1 MKLKTKDIVLTTLQ
15 RENREVSRDELFK
28 LSKISDKASYN
39 LAVSELQED
48 GDIIL
53 IKNKGIVLSE
63 AMGYVKATILRS
75 SRYFSFARPEDGSS
89 DIFIP
94 CEKMKDAIPGD
105 VVLLQDICQEE
116 KGPSAGVF
124 RIVKKGDRLI
134 TGMVERYKNKL
145 SVIADGGFGYSIPI
159 IRGGELRSRDG
170 DKVRAALMYDQHE
183 RKLYCRVL
191 SIYGK
196 ANSAKIC
203 ADAIIDR
210 YGIPSEFSKGLRA
223 EAKRVSEEPITAEEI
238 AKRRDLRDEAILTID
253 SADAKDLDDAI
264 SIKKTEKG
272 WTLGV
277 HIADVSHYIREG
289 SELDKEAFERGTSVY
304 FADRVIPMLPE
315 ELSNGCCSL
324 NSGTDKLTFSAIMN
338 IDQKGNLCDFEFCKS
353 IINSKVRGVYSE
365 VNEIL
370 AGTADNELLE
380 KYSPVAET
388 LKSGRELYK
397 ILKQNAK
404 ERGELEIETTELKFV
419 LNESGV
425 CIDVSTR
432 ARGESEEMIEQF
444 MVMANQAAGKLAK
457 EKGIPFVYRVH
468 EKPEAERVATLSD
481 LAQACGFRVNKI
493 KPGLTQRDFAELLSA
508 AKGTRYEKLI
518 SMQVL
523 RTMAKA
529 QYDHR
534 PIGHFGLSLAD
545 YCHFTSPIRR
555 YPDTSIHRILSALVG
570 GMSTEEIKRKYED
583 FAEESSK
590 QSSEREVRAVNGE
603 RDTEKC
609 YAAEYMTA
617 HIGEC
622 YDGIVEGVTAKGIFV
637 SIPCG
642 IEGFVNLSRLENAFF
657 EYNGTTTTTDKRS
670 GISYSI
676 GDNVRIKV
684 AAATVALGTVDYELI
699 N

>member
-1 MKLKTKDIVLTTLQ
+1 MKLKTKDIVLSTLQ
-15 RENREVSRDELFK
+15 RENREVSRDELFE

-39 LAVSELQED
+39 LAVSELQDD

-53 IKNKGIVLSE
+53 IKNKGIVLTE

-75 SRYFSFARPEDGSS
+75 SRYFSFARPNDGSP
-89 DIFIP
+89 DLFIP
-94 CEKMKDAIPGD
+94 CEKIKDAIPGD
-105 VVLLQDICQEE
+105 VVLLKDIHEEE
-116 KGPSAGVF
+116 KGPAAAVF

-145 SVIADGGFGYSIPI
+145 SVIADGGFGYSIPV
-159 IRGGELRSRDG
+159 IRGGELRARDG

-183 RKLYCRVL
+183 RKLYCRIL

-223 EAKRVSEEPITAEEI
+223 NAKRVSEEAITSEEI

-264 SIKKTEKG
+264 SVKTTENG
-272 WTLGV
+272 WILGV

-338 IDQKGNLCDFEFCKS
+338 IDHKGNLCDFEFCKS

-370 AGTADNELLE
+370 AGNADDELIE
-380 KYSPVAET
+380 KYSPVSET
-388 LKSGRELYK
+388 LKSGRELFK
-397 ILKQNAK
+397 VLKQNAK

-419 LNESGV
+419 LNEAGV
-425 CIDVSTR
+425 CIDVSLRT
-432 ARGESEEMIEQF
+432 RGESEEMIEQF

-493 KPGLTQRDFAELLSA
+493 KPGLTQRDLAELLSA
-508 AKGTRYEKLI
+508 AKDTRYEKLI

-555 YPDTSIHRILSALVG
+555 YPDTSIHRILSALVS
-570 GMSTEEIKRKYED
+570 GMSVEEIKRKYED
-583 FAEESSK
+583 FAEESAK

-622 YDGIVEGVTAKGIFV
+622 YDGVVEGVTAKGIFV

-676 GDNVRIKV
+676 GDNVKIKV
-684 AAATVALGTVDYELI
+684 TAATVALGTVDFELI
-699 N
+699 

>member
-1 MKLKTKDIVLTTLQ
+1 MKLKTKDIVITTLQ
-15 RENREVSRDELFK
+15 RENREISRDELFK
-28 LSKISDKASYN
+28 LSNISDKASYN
-39 LAVSELQED
+39 LAISELQED

-53 IKNKGIVLSE
+53 IKNKNVVLSE

-75 SRYFSFARPEDGSS
+75 SRYFSFARPADGSP

-105 VVLLQDICQEE
+105 VVLLQDIRQEE
-116 KGPSAGVF
+116 KGPSGGVF

-134 TGMVERYKNKL
+134 TGMVERYKSKL

-159 IRGGELRSRDG
+159 VRGGELRSRDG

-264 SIKKTEKG
+264 SVKKNENG

-338 IDQKGNLCDFEFCKS
+338 IDQKGNLCNFEFCKS

-370 AGTADNELLE
+370 AGTADDELIK
-380 KYSPVAET
+380 KYSPVEQT
-388 LKSGRELYK
+388 LKDGEELFAV
-397 ILKQNAK
+397 LKQNAK

-419 LNESGV
+419 LNEAGV

-432 ARGESEEMIEQF
+432 TRGKSEEMIEQF
-444 MVMANQAAGKLAK
+444 MIMANQAAGKLAK
-457 EKGIPFVYRVH
+457 EKNIPFVYRIH
-468 EKPEAERVATLSD
+468 AKPEAERIAALAD

-493 KPGLTQRDFAELLSA
+493 KPGLTQRDLAELLSA
-508 AKGTRYEKLI
+508 AKGTRYEKLM

-529 QYDHR
+529 QYDDK

-570 GMSTEEIKRKYED
+570 GMSIEEIKRKYED
-583 FAEESSK
+583 FAEESAK

-622 YDGIVEGVTAKGIFV
+622 YDGVVEGVTAKGIFV

-657 EYNGTTTTTDKRS
+657 EYNGTTTTIDKRS

-676 GDNVRIKV
+676 GDSVRIKV
-684 AAATVALGTVDYELI
+684 TAATVALGTIDYELV
-699 N
+699 

>member
-15 RENREVSRDELFK
+15 KENREISRDELFK
-28 LSKISDKASYN
+28 LSGISNKASYN
-39 LAVSELQED
+39 LAISELQED

-53 IKNKGIVLSE
+53 IKNKDVVLSE

-75 SRYFSFARPEDGSS
+75 SRYYSFARPADGSP

-105 VVLLQDICQEE
+105 VVLLQDIRQEE
-116 KGPSAGVF
+116 KGPSAGIF

-134 TGMVERYKNKL
+134 TGMVERYKSKL

-159 IRGGELRSRDG
+159 VRGGELRSRDG
-170 DKVRAALMYDQHE
+170 DKVSAALMYDQHE

-264 SIKKTEKG
+264 SVKKTENG

-370 AGTADNELLE
+370 AGTADDELIK
-380 KYSPVAET
+380 KYSPVEQT
-388 LKSGRELYK
+388 LKDGEELFAV
-397 ILKQNAK
+397 LKQNAK

-419 LNESGV
+419 LNEAGV

-432 ARGESEEMIEQF
+432 TRGKSEEMIEQF
-444 MVMANQAAGKLAK
+444 MIMANQAAGKLAK
-457 EKGIPFVYRVH
+457 EKNIPFVYRIH
-468 EKPEAERVATLSD
+468 AKPEAERIAALAD

-493 KPGLTQRDFAELLSA
+493 KPGLTQRDLAELLSA
-508 AKGTRYEKLI
+508 AKGTRYEKLM

-529 QYDHR
+529 QYDDR

-570 GMSTEEIKRKYED
+570 GMSIEEIKRKYED
-583 FAEESSK
+583 FAKESAK

-622 YDGIVEGVTAKGIFV
+622 YDGVVEGVTAKGIFV

-657 EYNGTTTTTDKRS
+657 EYNGTTTTIDKRS

-676 GDNVRIKV
+676 GDSVRIKV
-684 AAATVALGTVDYELI
+684 TAATVALGTIDYELV
-699 N
+699 

>member
-1 MKLKTKDIVLTTLQ
+1 MKLKTKDIVITTLQ
-15 RENREVSRDELFK
+15 RENREISRDELFK
-28 LSKISDKASYN
+28 LSNISDKASYN
-39 LAVSELQED
+39 LAISELQED

-53 IKNKGIVLSE
+53 IKNKNVVLSE

-75 SRYFSFARPEDGSS
+75 SRYFSFARPADGSP

-105 VVLLQDICQEE
+105 VVLLKDIRQEE
-116 KGPSAGVF
+116 KGPSGGVF

-134 TGMVERYKNKL
+134 TGMVERYKSKL

-159 IRGGELRSRDG
+159 VRGGELRSRDG

-264 SIKKTEKG
+264 SVKKTENG

-338 IDQKGNLCDFEFCKS
+338 IDQKGNLCNFEFCKS

-370 AGTADNELLE
+370 AGTADDELIK
-380 KYSPVAET
+380 KYSPVEQT
-388 LKSGRELYK
+388 LKDGEELFAV
-397 ILKQNAK
+397 LKQNAK

-419 LNESGV
+419 LNEAGV

-432 ARGESEEMIEQF
+432 TRGKSEEMIEQF
-444 MVMANQAAGKLAK
+444 MIMANQAAGKLAK
-457 EKGIPFVYRVH
+457 EKNIPFVYRIH
-468 EKPEAERVATLSD
+468 AKPEAERIAALAD

-493 KPGLTQRDFAELLSA
+493 KPGLTQRDLAELLSA
-508 AKGTRYEKLI
+508 AKGTRYEKLM

-529 QYDHR
+529 QYDDR

-570 GMSTEEIKRKYED
+570 GMSIEEIKRKYED
-583 FAEESSK
+583 FAKESAK

-622 YDGIVEGVTAKGIFV
+622 YDGVVEGVTAKGIFV

-657 EYNGTTTTTDKRS
+657 EYNGTTTTIDKRS

-676 GDNVRIKV
+676 GDSVRIKV
-684 AAATVALGTVDYELI
+684 TAATVALGTIDYELV
-699 N
+699 

>member
-1 MKLKTKDIVLTTLQ
+1 MKLKTKDIVITTLQ
-15 RENREVSRDELFK
+15 RENREISRDELFK
-28 LSKISDKASYN
+28 LSNISDKASYN
-39 LAVSELQED
+39 LAISELQED

-53 IKNKGIVLSE
+53 IKNKNVVLSE

-75 SRYFSFARPEDGSS
+75 SRYFSFARPADGSP

-105 VVLLQDICQEE
+105 VVLLQDIRQEE
-116 KGPSAGVF
+116 KGPSGGVF

-134 TGMVERYKNKL
+134 TGMVERYKSKL

-159 IRGGELRSRDG
+159 VRGGELRSRDG

-264 SIKKTEKG
+264 SVKKTENG

-370 AGTADNELLE
+370 AGTADDELIK
-380 KYSPVAET
+380 KYSPVEQT
-388 LKSGRELYK
+388 LKDGEELFAV
-397 ILKQNAK
+397 LKQNAK

-419 LNESGV
+419 LNEAGV

-432 ARGESEEMIEQF
+432 TRGRSEEMIEQF
-444 MVMANQAAGKLAK
+444 MIMANQAAGKLAK
-457 EKGIPFVYRVH
+457 EKNIPFVYRIH
-468 EKPEAERVATLSD
+468 AKPEAERIAALAD

-493 KPGLTQRDFAELLSA
+493 KPGLTQRDLAELLSA
-508 AKGTRYEKLI
+508 AKGTRYEKLM

-529 QYDHR
+529 QYDDR

-545 YCHFTSPIRR
+545 DGQFTSPIRR
-555 YPDTSIHRILSALVG
+555 YPDTAIHRILSALVG
-570 GMSTEEIKRKYED
+570 GMSIEEIKRKYED
-583 FAEESSK
+583 IAKESAK

-622 YDGIVEGVTAKGIFV
+622 YDGVVEGVTAKGIFV

-657 EYNGTTTTTDKRS
+657 EYNGTTTTIDKRS

-676 GDNVRIKV
+676 GDSVRIKV
-684 AAATVALGTVDYELI
+684 TAATVALGTIDYELV
-699 N
+699 

>member
-1 MKLKTKDIVLTTLQ
+1 MKLKTKDIVITTLQ
-15 RENREVSRDELFK
+15 RENREISRDELFK
-28 LSKISDKASYN
+28 LSNISDKASYN
-39 LAVSELQED
+39 LAISELQED

-53 IKNKGIVLSE
+53 IKNKNVVLSE

-75 SRYFSFARPEDGSS
+75 SRYFSFARPADGSP

-105 VVLLQDICQEE
+105 VVLLQDIRQEE
-116 KGPSAGVF
+116 KGPSGGVF

-134 TGMVERYKNKL
+134 TGMVERYKSKL

-159 IRGGELRSRDG
+159 VRGGELRSRDG

-264 SIKKTEKG
+264 SVKKTKNG

-370 AGTADNELLE
+370 AGTADDELIK
-380 KYSPVAET
+380 KYSPVEQT
-388 LKSGRELYK
+388 LKDGEELFAV
-397 ILKQNAK
+397 LKQNAK
-404 ERGELEIETTELKFV
+404 ERGELAIETTELKFV
-419 LNESGV
+419 LNEAGV

-432 ARGESEEMIEQF
+432 TRGKSEEMIEQF
-444 MVMANQAAGKLAK
+444 MIMANQAAGKLAK
-457 EKGIPFVYRVH
+457 EKNIPFVYRIH
-468 EKPEAERVATLSD
+468 AKPEAERIAALAD

-493 KPGLTQRDFAELLSA
+493 KPGLTQRDLAELLSA
-508 AKGTRYEKLI
+508 AKGTRYEKLM

-529 QYDHR
+529 QYDDR

-570 GMSTEEIKRKYED
+570 GMSIEEIKRKYED
-583 FAEESSK
+583 FAKESAK

-622 YDGIVEGVTAKGIFV
+622 YDGVVEGVTAKGIFV

-657 EYNGTTTTTDKRS
+657 EYNGTTTTIDKRS

-676 GDNVRIKV
+676 GDSVRIKV
-684 AAATVALGTVDYELI
+684 TAATVALGTIDYELV
-699 N
+699 

>member
-15 RENREVSRDELFK
+15 KENREISRDELFK
-28 LSKISDKASYN
+28 LSGISNKASYN
-39 LAVSELQED
+39 LAISELQED

-53 IKNKGIVLSE
+53 IKNKDVVLSE

-75 SRYFSFARPEDGSS
+75 SRYFSFARPADGSP

-105 VVLLQDICQEE
+105 VVLLQDIRQEE
-116 KGPSAGVF
+116 KGPSAGIF

-134 TGMVERYKNKL
+134 TGMVERYKSKL

-159 IRGGELRSRDG
+159 VRGGELRSRDG

-264 SIKKTEKG
+264 SVKKTENG

-338 IDQKGNLCDFEFCKS
+338 IDQKGNLCNFEFCKS

-370 AGTADNELLE
+370 AGTADDELIK
-380 KYSPVAET
+380 KYSPVEQT
-388 LKSGRELYK
+388 LKDGEELFTV
-397 ILKQNAK
+397 LKQNAK

-419 LNESGV
+419 LNEAGV

-432 ARGESEEMIEQF
+432 TRGRSEEMIEQF
-444 MVMANQAAGKLAK
+444 MIMANQAAGKLAK
-457 EKGIPFVYRVH
+457 EKNIPFVYRIH
-468 EKPEAERVATLSD
+468 AKPEAERIAALAD

-493 KPGLTQRDFAELLSA
+493 KPGLTQRDLAELLSA
-508 AKGTRYEKLI
+508 AKGTRYEKLM

-529 QYDHR
+529 QYDDR

-570 GMSTEEIKRKYED
+570 GMSIEEIKRKYED
-583 FAEESSK
+583 FAKESAK

-622 YDGIVEGVTAKGIFV
+622 YDGVVEGVTAKGIFV

-657 EYNGTTTTTDKRS
+657 EYNGTTTTIDKRS

-676 GDNVRIKV
+676 GDSVRIKV
-684 AAATVALGTVDYELI
+684 TAATVALGTIDYELV
-699 N
+699 

>member
-1 MKLKTKDIVLTTLQ
+1 MKLKTKDIVITTLQ
-15 RENREVSRDELFK
+15 RENREISRDELFK
-28 LSKISDKASYN
+28 LSNISDKASYN
-39 LAVSELQED
+39 LAISELQED

-53 IKNKGIVLSE
+53 IKNKNVVLSE

-75 SRYFSFARPEDGSS
+75 SRYFSFARPADGSP

-105 VVLLQDICQEE
+105 VVLLQDIRQEE
-116 KGPSAGVF
+116 KGPSGGVF

-134 TGMVERYKNKL
+134 TGMVERYKSKL

-159 IRGGELRSRDG
+159 VRGGELRSRDG

-264 SIKKTEKG
+264 SVKKTENG

-277 HIADVSHYIREG
+277 HIADVSHYVREG

-370 AGTADNELLE
+370 AGTADDELIK
-380 KYSPVAET
+380 KYSPVEQT
-388 LKSGRELYK
+388 LKDGEELFA

-404 ERGELEIETTELKFV
+404 VRGELEIETTELKFV
-419 LNESGV
+419 LNEAGV

-432 ARGESEEMIEQF
+432 TRGKSEEMIEQF
-444 MVMANQAAGKLAK
+444 MIMANQAAGKLAK
-457 EKGIPFVYRVH
+457 EKNIPFVYRIH
-468 EKPEAERVATLSD
+468 AKPEAERIAALAD

-493 KPGLTQRDFAELLSA
+493 KPGLTQRDLAELLSA
-508 AKGTRYEKLI
+508 AKGTRYEKLM

-529 QYDHR
+529 QYDDR

-570 GMSTEEIKRKYED
+570 GMSIEEIKRKYED
-583 FAEESSK
+583 FAEESAK

-622 YDGIVEGVTAKGIFV
+622 YDGVVEGVTAKGIFV

-657 EYNGTTTTTDKRS
+657 EYNGTTTTIDKRS

-676 GDNVRIKV
+676 GDSVRIKV
-684 AAATVALGTVDYELI
+684 TAATVALGTIDYELV
-699 N
+699 

>member
-1 MKLKTKDIVLTTLQ
+1 MKLKTKDIIITTLQ
-15 RENREVSRDELFK
+15 RENREISRDELFK
-28 LSKISDKASYN
+28 LSNISDKASYN
-39 LAVSELQED
+39 LAISELQED

-53 IKNKGIVLSE
+53 IKNKNVVLSE

-75 SRYFSFARPEDGSS
+75 SRYFSFARPADGSP

-105 VVLLQDICQEE
+105 VVLLQDIRQEE
-116 KGPSAGVF
+116 KGPSGGVF

-134 TGMVERYKNKL
+134 TGMVERYKSKL

-159 IRGGELRSRDG
+159 VRGGELRSRDG

-264 SIKKTEKG
+264 SVKKIENG

-370 AGTADNELLE
+370 AGTADDELIK
-380 KYSPVAET
+380 KYSPVEQT
-388 LKSGRELYK
+388 LKDGEELFAV
-397 ILKQNAK
+397 LKQNAK

-419 LNESGV
+419 LNEAGV

-432 ARGESEEMIEQF
+432 TRGKSEEMIEQF
-444 MVMANQAAGKLAK
+444 MIMANQAAGKLAK
-457 EKGIPFVYRVH
+457 EKNIPFVYRIH
-468 EKPEAERVATLSD
+468 AKPEAERIAALAD

-493 KPGLTQRDFAELLSA
+493 KPGLTQRDLAELLSA
-508 AKGTRYEKLI
+508 AKGTRYEKLM

-529 QYDHR
+529 QYDDK

-570 GMSTEEIKRKYED
+570 GMSIEEIKRKYED
-583 FAEESSK
+583 FAEESAK

-622 YDGIVEGVTAKGIFV
+622 YDGVVEGVTAKGIFV

-657 EYNGTTTTTDKRS
+657 EYNGTTTTIDKRS

-676 GDNVRIKV
+676 GDSVRIKV
-684 AAATVALGTVDYELI
+684 TAATVALGTIDYELV
-699 N
+699 

>member
-1 MKLKTKDIVLTTLQ
+1 MKLKTKAIVLTTLQ
-15 RENREVSRDELFK
+15 KENREISRDELFK
-28 LSKISDKASYN
+28 LSGISNKASYN
-39 LAVSELQED
+39 LAISELQED

-53 IKNKGIVLSE
+53 IKNKNVVLSE

-75 SRYFSFARPEDGSS
+75 SRYFSFARPADGSP

-105 VVLLQDICQEE
+105 VVLLQDIRQEE
-116 KGPSAGVF
+116 KGPSAGIF

-134 TGMVERYKNKL
+134 TGMVERYKSKL

-159 IRGGELRSRDG
+159 VRGGELRSRDG

-264 SIKKTEKG
+264 SVKKTENG

-370 AGTADNELLE
+370 AGTADDELIK
-380 KYSPVAET
+380 KYSPVEQT
-388 LKSGRELYK
+388 LKDGEELFAV
-397 ILKQNAK
+397 LKQNAK

-419 LNESGV
+419 LNEAGV

-432 ARGESEEMIEQF
+432 TRGKSEEMIEQF
-444 MVMANQAAGKLAK
+444 MIMANQAAGKLAK
-457 EKGIPFVYRVH
+457 EKNIPFVYRIH
-468 EKPEAERVATLSD
+468 AKPEAERIAALAD

-493 KPGLTQRDFAELLSA
+493 KPGLTQRDLAELLSA
-508 AKGTRYEKLI
+508 AKGTRYEKLM

-529 QYDHR
+529 QYDDR

-570 GMSTEEIKRKYED
+570 GMSIEEIKRKYED
-583 FAEESSK
+583 FAKESAK

-622 YDGIVEGVTAKGIFV
+622 YDGVVEGVTAKGIFV

-657 EYNGTTTTTDKRS
+657 EYNGTTTTIDKRS

-676 GDNVRIKV
+676 GDSVRIKV
-684 AAATVALGTVDYELI
+684 TAATVALGTIDYELV
-699 N
+699 

>member
-1 MKLKTKDIVLTTLQ
+1 MKLKTKDIVITTLQ
-15 RENREVSRDELFK
+15 RENREISRDELFK
-28 LSKISDKASYN
+28 LSNISDKASYN
-39 LAVSELQED
+39 LAISELQED

-53 IKNKGIVLSE
+53 IKNKNVVLSE

-75 SRYFSFARPEDGSS
+75 SRYFSFARPADGSP

-116 KGPSAGVF
+116 KGPSGGVF

-134 TGMVERYKNKL
+134 TGMVERYKSKL

-159 IRGGELRSRDG
+159 VRGGELRSRDG

-264 SIKKTEKG
+264 SVKKTENG

-338 IDQKGNLCDFEFCKS
+338 IDQKGNLCNFEFCKS

-370 AGTADNELLE
+370 AGTADDELIK
-380 KYSPVAET
+380 KYSPVEQT
-388 LKSGRELYK
+388 LKDGEELFAV
-397 ILKQNAK
+397 LKQNAK

-419 LNESGV
+419 LNEAGV

-432 ARGESEEMIEQF
+432 TRGKSEEMIEQF
-444 MVMANQAAGKLAK
+444 MIMANQAAGKLAK
-457 EKGIPFVYRVH
+457 EKNIPFVYRIH
-468 EKPEAERVATLSD
+468 AKPEAERIAALAD

-493 KPGLTQRDFAELLSA
+493 KPGLTQRDLAELLSA
-508 AKGTRYEKLI
+508 AKGTRYEKLM

-529 QYDHR
+529 QYDDK

-570 GMSTEEIKRKYED
+570 GMSIEEIKRKYED
-583 FAEESSK
+583 FAEKSAK
-590 QSSEREVRAVNGE
+590 KSSEREVRAVNGE

-622 YDGIVEGVTAKGIFV
+622 YDGVVEGVTAKGIFV

-657 EYNGTTTTTDKRS
+657 EYNGTTTTIDKRS
-670 GISYSI
+670 GINYSI
-676 GDNVRIKV
+676 GDSVRIKV
-684 AAATVALGTVDYELI
+684 TAATVALGTIDYELV
-699 N
+699 

>member
-15 RENREVSRDELFK
+15 KENREISRDELFK
-28 LSKISDKASYN
+28 LSGISNKASYN
-39 LAVSELQED
+39 LAISELQED

-53 IKNKGIVLSE
+53 IKNKDVVLSE

-75 SRYFSFARPEDGSS
+75 SRYFSFARPADGSP

-105 VVLLQDICQEE
+105 VVLLQDIRQEE
-116 KGPSAGVF
+116 KGPSAGIF

-134 TGMVERYKNKL
+134 TGMVERYKSKL

-159 IRGGELRSRDG
+159 VRGGELRSRDG

-264 SIKKTEKG
+264 SVKKTENG
-272 WTLGV
+272 WILGV

-370 AGTADNELLE
+370 AGTADDELIK
-380 KYSPVAET
+380 KYSPVAQT
-388 LKSGRELYK
+388 LKDGEELYAV
-397 ILKQNAK
+397 LKQNAK

-419 LNESGV
+419 LNEAGV

-432 ARGESEEMIEQF
+432 TRGKSEEMIEQF
-444 MVMANQAAGKLAK
+444 MIMANQAAGKLAK
-457 EKGIPFVYRVH
+457 EKNIPFVYRIH
-468 EKPEAERVATLSD
+468 AKPEAERIATLSD

-493 KPGLTQRDFAELLSA
+493 KPGLTQRDLAELLSA
-508 AKGTRYEKLI
+508 AKGTRYEKLM

-529 QYDHR
+529 QYDDK

-570 GMSTEEIKRKYED
+570 GMSVEEIRRKYED
-583 FAEESSK
+583 FAEESAK

-622 YDGIVEGVTAKGIFV
+622 YDGVVEGVTAKGIFV

-676 GDNVRIKV
+676 GDSVRVKV
-684 AAATVALGTVDYELI
+684 TAATVALGTIDYELV
-699 N
+699 

>member
-1 MKLKTKDIVLTTLQ
+1 MKLKTKDIVITTLQ
-15 RENREVSRDELFK
+15 RENREISRDELFK
-28 LSKISDKASYN
+28 LSNISDKASYN
-39 LAVSELQED
+39 LAISELQED

-53 IKNKGIVLSE
+53 IKNKNVVLSE

-75 SRYFSFARPEDGSS
+75 SRYFSFARPADGSP

-105 VVLLQDICQEE
+105 VVLLQDIRQEE
-116 KGPSAGVF
+116 KGPSGGVF

-134 TGMVERYKNKL
+134 TGMVERYKSKL

-159 IRGGELRSRDG
+159 VRGGELRSRDG

-264 SIKKTEKG
+264 SVKKTENG

-277 HIADVSHYIREG
+277 HIADVSHYVREG

-370 AGTADNELLE
+370 AGTADDELIK
-380 KYSPVAET
+380 KYSPVEQT
-388 LKSGRELYK
+388 LKDGEELFA

-419 LNESGV
+419 LNEAGV

-432 ARGESEEMIEQF
+432 TRGKSEEMIEQF
-444 MVMANQAAGKLAK
+444 MIMANQAAGKLAK
-457 EKGIPFVYRVH
+457 EKNIPFVYRIH
-468 EKPEAERVATLSD
+468 AKPEAERIAALAD

-493 KPGLTQRDFAELLSA
+493 KPGLTQRDLAELLSA
-508 AKGTRYEKLI
+508 AKGTRYEKLM

-529 QYDHR
+529 QYDDR

-570 GMSTEEIKRKYED
+570 GMSIEEIKRKYED
-583 FAEESSK
+583 FAEESAK
-590 QSSEREVRAVNGE
+590 QSSKREVRAVNGE

-622 YDGIVEGVTAKGIFV
+622 YDGVVEGVTAKGIFV

-657 EYNGTTTTTDKRS
+657 EYNGTTTTIDKRS

-676 GDNVRIKV
+676 GDSVRIKV
-684 AAATVALGTVDYELI
+684 TAATVALGTIDYELV
-699 N
+699 

>member
-15 RENREVSRDELFK
+15 KENREISRDELFK
-28 LSKISDKASYN
+28 LSGISNKASYN
-39 LAVSELQED
+39 LAISELQED

-53 IKNKGIVLSE
+53 IKNKDVVLSE

-75 SRYFSFARPEDGSS
+75 SRYYSFARPADGSP

-105 VVLLQDICQEE
+105 VVLLQDIRQEE
-116 KGPSAGVF
+116 KGPSAGIF

-134 TGMVERYKNKL
+134 TGMVERYKSKL

-159 IRGGELRSRDG
+159 VRGGELRSRDG

-264 SIKKTEKG
+264 SVKKTENG

-370 AGTADNELLE
+370 AGTADDELIK
-380 KYSPVAET
+380 KYSPVEQT
-388 LKSGRELYK
+388 LKDGEELFAV
-397 ILKQNAK
+397 LKQNAK

-419 LNESGV
+419 LNEAGV

-432 ARGESEEMIEQF
+432 TRGKSEEMIEQF
-444 MVMANQAAGKLAK
+444 MIMANQAAGKLAK
-457 EKGIPFVYRVH
+457 EKNIPFVYRIH
-468 EKPEAERVATLSD
+468 AKPEAERIAALAD

-493 KPGLTQRDFAELLSA
+493 KPGLTQRDLAELLSA
-508 AKGTRYEKLI
+508 AKGTRYEKLM

-529 QYDHR
+529 QYDDR

-570 GMSTEEIKRKYED
+570 GMSIEEIKRKYED
-583 FAEESSK
+583 FAKESAK

-622 YDGIVEGVTAKGIFV
+622 YDGVVEGVTAKGIFV

-657 EYNGTTTTTDKRS
+657 EYNGTTTTIDKRS

-676 GDNVRIKV
+676 GDSVRIKV
-684 AAATVALGTVDYELI
+684 TAATVALGTIDYELV
-699 N
+699 

>member
-1 MKLKTKDIVLTTLQ
+1 MKLKTKDIVITTLQ
-15 RENREVSRDELFK
+15 RENREISRDELFK
-28 LSKISDKASYN
+28 LSNISNKASYN
-39 LAVSELQED
+39 LAISELQED

-53 IKNKGIVLSE
+53 IKNKNVVLSE

-75 SRYFSFARPEDGSS
+75 SRYFSFARPADGSP

-105 VVLLQDICQEE
+105 VVLLQDIRQEE
-116 KGPSAGVF
+116 KGPSGGVF

-134 TGMVERYKNKL
+134 TGMVERYKSKL

-159 IRGGELRSRDG
+159 VRGGELRSRDG

-264 SIKKTEKG
+264 SVKKTENG

-277 HIADVSHYIREG
+277 HIADVSHYVREG

-370 AGTADNELLE
+370 AGTADDELIK
-380 KYSPVAET
+380 KYAPVEQT
-388 LKSGRELYK
+388 LKDGEELFAV
-397 ILKQNAK
+397 LKQNAK

-419 LNESGV
+419 LNEAGV

-432 ARGESEEMIEQF
+432 TRGKSEEMIEQF
-444 MVMANQAAGKLAK
+444 MIMANQAAGKLAK
-457 EKGIPFVYRVH
+457 EKNIPFVYRIH
-468 EKPEAERVATLSD
+468 AKPEAERIAALAD

-493 KPGLTQRDFAELLSA
+493 KPGLTQRDLAELLSA
-508 AKGTRYEKLI
+508 AKGTRYEKLM

-529 QYDHR
+529 QYDDR

-570 GMSTEEIKRKYED
+570 GMSIEEIKRKYED
-583 FAEESSK
+583 FAEESAK

-622 YDGIVEGVTAKGIFV
+622 YDGVVEGVTAKGIFV

-657 EYNGTTTTTDKRS
+657 EYNGTTTTIDKRS

-676 GDNVRIKV
+676 GDSVRIKV
-684 AAATVALGTVDYELI
+684 TAATVALGTIDYELV
-699 N
+699 

>member
-1 MKLKTKDIVLTTLQ
+1 MKLKTKDIVLSTLQ
-15 RENREVSRDELFK
+15 RENREVSRDELFE

-39 LAVSELQED
+39 LAVSELQDD

-53 IKNKGIVLSE
+53 IKNKGIVLTE

-75 SRYFSFARPEDGSS
+75 SRYFSFARPSDGSP
-89 DIFIP
+89 DLFIP
-94 CEKMKDAIPGD
+94 CEKIKDAIPGD
-105 VVLLQDICQEE
+105 VVLLKDIHEEE
-116 KGPSAGVF
+116 KGPAAAVF

-145 SVIADGGFGYSIPI
+145 SVIADGGFGYSIPV
-159 IRGGELRSRDG
+159 IRGGELRARDG

-183 RKLYCRVL
+183 RKLYCRIL

-223 EAKRVSEEPITAEEI
+223 NAKRVSEEAITSEEI

-264 SIKKTEKG
+264 SVKTTENG
-272 WTLGV
+272 WILGV

-338 IDQKGNLCDFEFCKS
+338 IDHKGNLCDFEFCKS

-370 AGTADNELLE
+370 AGNADDELIE
-380 KYSPVAET
+380 KYSPVSET
-388 LKSGRELYK
+388 LKSGRELFK
-397 ILKQNAK
+397 VLKQNAK

-419 LNESGV
+419 LNEAGV
-425 CIDVSTR
+425 CIDVSLRT
-432 ARGESEEMIEQF
+432 RGESEEMIEQF

-493 KPGLTQRDFAELLSA
+493 KPGLTQRDLAELLSA
-508 AKGTRYEKLI
+508 AKDTRYEKLI

-555 YPDTSIHRILSALVG
+555 YPDTSIHRILSALVS
-570 GMSTEEIKRKYED
+570 GMSVEEIKRKYED
-583 FAEESSK
+583 FAEESAK

-622 YDGIVEGVTAKGIFV
+622 YDGVVEGVTAKGIFV

-676 GDNVRIKV
+676 GDNVKIKV
-684 AAATVALGTVDYELI
+684 TAATVALGTVDFELI
-699 N
+699 

>member
-1 MKLKTKDIVLTTLQ
+1 MKLKTKDIVITTLQ
-15 RENREVSRDELFK
+15 RENREISRDELFK
-28 LSKISDKASYN
+28 LSNISDKASYN
-39 LAVSELQED
+39 LAISELQED

-53 IKNKGIVLSE
+53 IKNKNVVLSE

-75 SRYFSFARPEDGSS
+75 SRYFSFARPADGSP

-105 VVLLQDICQEE
+105 VVLLKDIRQEE
-116 KGPSAGVF
+116 KGPSGGVF

-134 TGMVERYKNKL
+134 TGMVERYKSKL

-159 IRGGELRSRDG
+159 VRGGELRSRDG

-264 SIKKTEKG
+264 SVKKTENG

-370 AGTADNELLE
+370 AGTADDELIK
-380 KYSPVAET
+380 KYSPVEQT
-388 LKSGRELYK
+388 LKDGEELFAV
-397 ILKQNAK
+397 LKQNAK

-419 LNESGV
+419 LNEAGV

-432 ARGESEEMIEQF
+432 TRGKSEEMIEQF
-444 MVMANQAAGKLAK
+444 MIMANQAAGKLAK
-457 EKGIPFVYRVH
+457 EKNIPFVYRIH
-468 EKPEAERVATLSD
+468 AKPEAERIAALAD

-493 KPGLTQRDFAELLSA
+493 KPGLTQRDLAELLSA
-508 AKGTRYEKLI
+508 AKGTRYEKLM

-529 QYDHR
+529 QYDDR

-570 GMSTEEIKRKYED
+570 GMSIEEIKRKYED
-583 FAEESSK
+583 FAKESAK

-622 YDGIVEGVTAKGIFV
+622 YDGVVEGVTAKGIFV

-657 EYNGTTTTTDKRS
+657 EYNGTTTTIDKRS

-676 GDNVRIKV
+676 GDSVRIKV
-684 AAATVALGTVDYELI
+684 TAATVALGTIDYELV
-699 N
+699 

>member
-1 MKLKTKDIVLTTLQ
+1 MKLKTKDIVITTLQ
-15 RENREVSRDELFK
+15 RENREISRDELFK
-28 LSKISDKASYN
+28 LSGISNKASYN
-39 LAVSELQED
+39 LAISELQED

-53 IKNKGIVLSE
+53 IKNKNVVLSE

-75 SRYFSFARPEDGSS
+75 SRYFSFARPADGSP

-105 VVLLQDICQEE
+105 VVLLQDIRQEE
-116 KGPSAGVF
+116 KGPSGGVF

-134 TGMVERYKNKL
+134 TGMVERYKSKL

-159 IRGGELRSRDG
+159 VRGGELRSRDG

-264 SIKKTEKG
+264 SVKKTENG

-370 AGTADNELLE
+370 AGTADDELIK
-380 KYSPVAET
+380 KYSPVEQT
-388 LKSGRELYK
+388 LKDGEELFAV
-397 ILKQNAK
+397 LKQNAK

-419 LNESGV
+419 LNEAGV

-432 ARGESEEMIEQF
+432 TRGRSEEMIEQF
-444 MVMANQAAGKLAK
+444 MIMANQAAGKLAK
-457 EKGIPFVYRVH
+457 EKNIPFVYRIH
-468 EKPEAERVATLSD
+468 AKPEAERIAALAD

-493 KPGLTQRDFAELLSA
+493 KPGLTQRDLAELLSA
-508 AKGTRYEKLI
+508 AKGTRYEKLM

-529 QYDHR
+529 QYDDR

-570 GMSTEEIKRKYED
+570 GMSIEEIKRKYED
-583 FAEESSK
+583 FAKESAK

-622 YDGIVEGVTAKGIFV
+622 YDGVVEGVTAKGIFV

-657 EYNGTTTTTDKRS
+657 EYNGTTTTIDKRS

-676 GDNVRIKV
+676 GDSVRIKV
-684 AAATVALGTVDYELI
+684 TAATVALGTIDYELV
-699 N
+699 

>member
-1 MKLKTKDIVLTTLQ
+1 MKLKTKDIVITTLQ
-15 RENREVSRDELFK
+15 RENREISRDELFK
-28 LSKISDKASYN
+28 LSNISDKASYN
-39 LAVSELQED
+39 LAISELQED

-53 IKNKGIVLSE
+53 IKNKNVVLSE

-75 SRYFSFARPEDGSS
+75 SRYFSFARPADGSP

-105 VVLLQDICQEE
+105 VVLLQDIRQEE
-116 KGPSAGVF
+116 KGPSGGVF

-134 TGMVERYKNKL
+134 TGMVERYKSKL

-159 IRGGELRSRDG
+159 VRGGELRSRDG

-264 SIKKTEKG
+264 SVKKTENG

-277 HIADVSHYIREG
+277 HIADVSHYVREG

-370 AGTADNELLE
+370 AGTADDELIK
-380 KYSPVAET
+380 KYSPVEQT
-388 LKSGRELYK
+388 LKDGEELFAV
-397 ILKQNAK
+397 LKQNAK

-432 ARGESEEMIEQF
+432 TRGKSEEMIEQF
-444 MVMANQAAGKLAK
+444 MIMANQAAGKLAK
-457 EKGIPFVYRVH
+457 EKNIPFVYRIH
-468 EKPEAERVATLSD
+468 AKPEAERIAALAD

-493 KPGLTQRDFAELLSA
+493 KPGLTQRDLAELLSA
-508 AKGTRYEKLI
+508 AKGTRYEKLM

-529 QYDHR
+529 QYDDR

-570 GMSTEEIKRKYED
+570 GMSIEEIKRKYED
-583 FAEESSK
+583 FAEESAK

-622 YDGIVEGVTAKGIFV
+622 YDGVVEGVTAKGIFV

-657 EYNGTTTTTDKRS
+657 EYNGTTTTIDKRS

-676 GDNVRIKV
+676 GDSVRIKV
-684 AAATVALGTVDYELI
+684 TAATVALGTIDYELV
-699 N
+699 

>member
-1 MKLKTKDIVLTTLQ
+1 MKLKTKDIVITTLQ
-15 RENREVSRDELFK
+15 RENREMSRDELFK
-28 LSKISDKASYN
+28 LSNISDKASYN
-39 LAVSELQED
+39 LAISELQED

-53 IKNKGIVLSE
+53 IKNKNVVLSE

-75 SRYFSFARPEDGSS
+75 SRYFSFARPADGSP

-105 VVLLQDICQEE
+105 VVLLQDIRQEE
-116 KGPSAGVF
+116 KGPSGGVF

-134 TGMVERYKNKL
+134 TGMVERYKSKL

-159 IRGGELRSRDG
+159 VRGGELRSRDG

-264 SIKKTEKG
+264 SVKKTENG

-324 NSGTDKLTFSAIMN
+324 KSGTDKLTFSAIMN

-370 AGTADNELLE
+370 AGTADDELIK
-380 KYSPVAET
+380 KYSPVEQT
-388 LKSGRELYK
+388 LKDGEELFAV
-397 ILKQNAK
+397 LKQNAK

-419 LNESGV
+419 LNEAGV

-432 ARGESEEMIEQF
+432 TRGKSEEMIEQF
-444 MVMANQAAGKLAK
+444 MIMANQAAGKLAK
-457 EKGIPFVYRVH
+457 EKNIPFVYRIH
-468 EKPEAERVATLSD
+468 AKPEAERIAALAD

-493 KPGLTQRDFAELLSA
+493 KPGLTQRDLAELLSA
-508 AKGTRYEKLI
+508 AKGTRYEKLM

-529 QYDHR
+529 QYDDR

-570 GMSTEEIKRKYED
+570 GMSIEEIKRKYED
-583 FAEESSK
+583 FAKESAK

-622 YDGIVEGVTAKGIFV
+622 YDGVVEGVTAKGIFV

-657 EYNGTTTTTDKRS
+657 EYNGTTTTIDKRS

-676 GDNVRIKV
+676 GDSVRIKV
-684 AAATVALGTVDYELI
+684 TAATVALGTIDYELV
-699 N
+699 

>member
-15 RENREVSRDELFK
+15 RENREISRDELFK
-28 LSKISDKASYN
+28 LSNISDKASYN

-53 IKNKGIVLSE
+53 IKNKNVVLSE

-75 SRYFSFARPEDGSS
+75 SRYFSFARPADGSP

-105 VVLLQDICQEE
+105 VVLLQDIRQEE
-116 KGPSAGVF
+116 KGPSGGIF

-134 TGMVERYKNKL
+134 TGMVERYKSKL

-159 IRGGELRSRDG
+159 VRGGELRSRDG
-170 DKVRAALMYDQHE
+170 DKVRVALMYDQHE

-264 SIKKTEKG
+264 SVKKTENG

-338 IDQKGNLCDFEFCKS
+338 IDQNGNLCDFEFCKS

-370 AGTADNELLE
+370 AGTADDELIK
-380 KYSPVAET
+380 KYSPVEQT
-388 LKSGRELYK
+388 LKDGEELFAV
-397 ILKQNAK
+397 LKQNAK

-419 LNESGV
+419 LNEAGV

-432 ARGESEEMIEQF
+432 TRGKSEEMIEQF
-444 MVMANQAAGKLAK
+444 MIMANQAAGKLAK
-457 EKGIPFVYRVH
+457 EKDIPFVYRIH
-468 EKPEAERVATLSD
+468 AKPEAERIATLSD

-493 KPGLTQRDFAELLSA
+493 KPGLTQRDLAELLSA

-529 QYDHR
+529 QYDDK

-570 GMSTEEIKRKYED
+570 GMSIEEIKRKYED
-583 FAEESSK
+583 FAEESAK

-622 YDGIVEGVTAKGIFV
+622 YDGVVEGVTAKGIFV

-676 GDNVRIKV
+676 GDSVRVKV
-684 AAATVALGTVDYELI
+684 TAATVALGTIDYELV
-699 N
+699 

>member
-1 MKLKTKDIVLTTLQ
+1 MKLKTKDIVITTLQ
-15 RENREVSRDELFK
+15 RENREISRDELFK
-28 LSKISDKASYN
+28 LSNISNKASYN
-39 LAVSELQED
+39 LAISELQED

-53 IKNKGIVLSE
+53 IKNKNVVLSE

-75 SRYFSFARPEDGSS
+75 SRYFSFARPADGSP

-105 VVLLQDICQEE
+105 VVLLQDIRQEE
-116 KGPSAGVF
+116 KGPSGGVF

-134 TGMVERYKNKL
+134 TGMVERYKSKL

-159 IRGGELRSRDG
+159 VRGGELRSRDG

-264 SIKKTEKG
+264 SVKKTENG

-277 HIADVSHYIREG
+277 HIADVSHYVREG

-370 AGTADNELLE
+370 AGTADDELIQ
-380 KYSPVAET
+380 KYSPVEQT
-388 LKSGRELYK
+388 LKDGEELFAV
-397 ILKQNAK
+397 LKQNAK

-419 LNESGV
+419 LNEAGV

-432 ARGESEEMIEQF
+432 TRGKSEEMIEQF
-444 MVMANQAAGKLAK
+444 MIMANQAAGKLAK
-457 EKGIPFVYRVH
+457 EKNIPFVYRIH
-468 EKPEAERVATLSD
+468 AKPEAERIAALAD

-493 KPGLTQRDFAELLSA
+493 KPGLTQRDLAELLSA
-508 AKGTRYEKLI
+508 AKGTRYEKLM

-529 QYDHR
+529 QYDDR

-570 GMSTEEIKRKYED
+570 GMSIEEIKRKYED
-583 FAEESSK
+583 FAEESAK

-622 YDGIVEGVTAKGIFV
+622 YDGVVEGVTAKGIFV

-657 EYNGTTTTTDKRS
+657 EYNGTTTTIDKRS

-676 GDNVRIKV
+676 GDSVRIKV
-684 AAATVALGTVDYELI
+684 TAATVALGTIDYELV
-699 N
+699 

>member
-1 MKLKTKDIVLTTLQ
+1 MKLKTKDIVITTLQ
-15 RENREVSRDELFK
+15 RENREISRDELFK
-28 LSKISDKASYN
+28 LSNISDKASYN
-39 LAVSELQED
+39 LAISELQED

-53 IKNKGIVLSE
+53 IKNKNVVLSE

-75 SRYFSFARPEDGSS
+75 SRYFSFARPADGSP

-105 VVLLQDICQEE
+105 VVLLQDIRQEE
-116 KGPSAGVF
+116 KGPSGGVF

-134 TGMVERYKNKL
+134 TGMVERYKSKL

-159 IRGGELRSRDG
+159 VRGGELRSRDG

-264 SIKKTEKG
+264 SVKKTKNG

-370 AGTADNELLE
+370 AGTADDELIK
-380 KYSPVAET
+380 KYSPVEQT
-388 LKSGRELYK
+388 LKDGEELFAV
-397 ILKQNAK
+397 LKQNAK

-419 LNESGV
+419 LNEAGV
-425 CIDVSTR
+425 CIDVSTST
-432 ARGESEEMIEQF
+432 RGKSEEMIEQF
-444 MVMANQAAGKLAK
+444 MIMANQAAGKLAK
-457 EKGIPFVYRVH
+457 EKNIPFVYRIH
-468 EKPEAERVATLSD
+468 AKPEAERIAALAD

-493 KPGLTQRDFAELLSA
+493 KPGLTQRDLAELLSA
-508 AKGTRYEKLI
+508 AKGTRYEKLM

-529 QYDHR
+529 QYDDR

-570 GMSTEEIKRKYED
+570 GMSIEEIKRKYED
-583 FAEESSK
+583 FAKESAK

-622 YDGIVEGVTAKGIFV
+622 YDGVVEGVTAKGIFV

-657 EYNGTTTTTDKRS
+657 EYNGTTTTIDKRS

-676 GDNVRIKV
+676 GDSVRIKV
-684 AAATVALGTVDYELI
+684 TAATVALGTIDYELV
-699 N
+699 

>member
-1 MKLKTKDIVLTTLQ
+1 MKLKTKDIVITTLQ
-15 RENREVSRDELFK
+15 RENREISRDELFK
-28 LSKISDKASYN
+28 LSNISDKASYN
-39 LAVSELQED
+39 LAISELQED

-53 IKNKGIVLSE
+53 IKNKNVVLSE

-75 SRYFSFARPEDGSS
+75 SRYFSFARPADGSP

-105 VVLLQDICQEE
+105 VVLLQDIRQEE
-116 KGPSAGVF
+116 KGPSGGVF

-134 TGMVERYKNKL
+134 TGMVERYKSKL
-145 SVIADGGFGYSIPI
+145 SVIADGGLGYSIPI
-159 IRGGELRSRDG
+159 VRGGELRSRDG

-264 SIKKTEKG
+264 SVKKTENG

-277 HIADVSHYIREG
+277 HIADVSHYVREG

-370 AGTADNELLE
+370 AGTADDELIK
-380 KYSPVAET
+380 KYSPVEQT
-388 LKSGRELYK
+388 LKDGEELFAV
-397 ILKQNAK
+397 LKQNAK

-419 LNESGV
+419 LNEAGV

-432 ARGESEEMIEQF
+432 TRGKSEEMIEQF
-444 MVMANQAAGKLAK
+444 MIMANQAAGKLAK
-457 EKGIPFVYRVH
+457 EKNIPFVYRIH
-468 EKPEAERVATLSD
+468 AKPEAERIAALAD

-493 KPGLTQRDFAELLSA
+493 KPGLTQRDLAELLSA
-508 AKGTRYEKLI
+508 AKGTRYEKLM

-529 QYDHR
+529 QYDDR

-570 GMSTEEIKRKYED
+570 GMSIEEIKRKYED
-583 FAEESSK
+583 FAEESAK

-657 EYNGTTTTTDKRS
+657 EYNGTTTTIDKRS

-676 GDNVRIKV
+676 GDSVRIKV
-684 AAATVALGTVDYELI
+684 TAATVALGTIDYELV
-699 N
+699 

>member
-1 MKLKTKDIVLTTLQ
+1 MKLKTKDIVITTLQ
-15 RENREVSRDELFK
+15 RENREISRDELFK
-28 LSKISDKASYN
+28 LSNISDRASYN
-39 LAVSELQED
+39 LAISELQED

-53 IKNKGIVLSE
+53 IKNKNVVLSE

-75 SRYFSFARPEDGSS
+75 SRYFSFARPADGSP

-105 VVLLQDICQEE
+105 VVLLQDIRQEE
-116 KGPSAGVF
+116 KGPSGGVF

-134 TGMVERYKNKL
+134 TGMVERYKSKL

-159 IRGGELRSRDG
+159 VRGGKLRSRDG

-264 SIKKTEKG
+264 SVKKAENG

-338 IDQKGNLCDFEFCKS
+338 IDHNGNLCDFEFCKS

-370 AGTADNELLE
+370 AGTADDELIK
-380 KYSPVAET
+380 KYSPVAQT
-388 LKSGRELYK
+388 LKDGEELFAV
-397 ILKQNAK
+397 LKQNAK

-419 LNESGV
+419 LNEAGV

-432 ARGESEEMIEQF
+432 TRGKSEEMIEQF
-444 MVMANQAAGKLAK
+444 MIMANQAAGKLAK
-457 EKGIPFVYRVH
+457 EKDIPFVYRIH
-468 EKPEAERVATLSD
+468 AKPEAERIATLAD

-493 KPGLTQRDFAELLSA
+493 KPGLTQRDLAELLSA
-508 AKGTRYEKLI
+508 AKGTRYEKLM

-529 QYDHR
+529 QYDDK

-570 GMSTEEIKRKYED
+570 GMSIEEIKRKYED
-583 FAEESSK
+583 FAEESAK

-622 YDGIVEGVTAKGIFV
+622 YDGVVEGVTAKGIFV

-657 EYNGTTTTTDKRS
+657 EYNGTTTTIDKRS

-676 GDNVRIKV
+676 GDSVRIKV
-684 AAATVALGTVDYELI
+684 TAATVALGTIDYELV
-699 N
+699 

>member
-1 MKLKTKDIVLTTLQ
+1 MKLKTKDIVITTLQ
-15 RENREVSRDELFK
+15 RENREISRDELFK
-28 LSKISDKASYN
+28 LSNISDKASYN
-39 LAVSELQED
+39 LAISELQED

-53 IKNKGIVLSE
+53 IKNKNVVLSE

-75 SRYFSFARPEDGSS
+75 SRYFSFARPADGSP

-105 VVLLQDICQEE
+105 VVLLQDIRQEE
-116 KGPSAGVF
+116 KGPSGGVF

-134 TGMVERYKNKL
+134 TGMVERYKSKL

-159 IRGGELRSRDG
+159 VRGGELRSRDG

-264 SIKKTEKG
+264 SVKKTENG

-304 FADRVIPMLPE
+304 FADRVIPMLTE

-370 AGTADNELLE
+370 AGTADDELIK
-380 KYSPVAET
+380 KYSPVEQT
-388 LKSGRELYK
+388 LKDGEELFAV
-397 ILKQNAK
+397 LKQNAK

-419 LNESGV
+419 LNEAGV

-432 ARGESEEMIEQF
+432 TRGKSEEMIEQF
-444 MVMANQAAGKLAK
+444 MIMANQAAGKLAK
-457 EKGIPFVYRVH
+457 EKNIPFVYRIH
-468 EKPEAERVATLSD
+468 AKPEAERIAALAD

-493 KPGLTQRDFAELLSA
+493 KPGLTQRDLAELLSA
-508 AKGTRYEKLI
+508 AKGTRYEKLM

-529 QYDHR
+529 QYDDR

-570 GMSTEEIKRKYED
+570 GMSIEEIKRKYED
-583 FAEESSK
+583 FAKESAK

-622 YDGIVEGVTAKGIFV
+622 YDGVVEGVTAKGIFV

-657 EYNGTTTTTDKRS
+657 EYNGTTTTIDKRS

-676 GDNVRIKV
+676 GDSVRIKV
-684 AAATVALGTVDYELI
+684 TAATVALGTIDYELV
-699 N
+699 

>member
-1 MKLKTKDIVLTTLQ
+1 MKLKTKDIVITTLQ
-15 RENREVSRDELFK
+15 RENREISRDELFK
-28 LSKISDKASYN
+28 LSNISDKASYN
-39 LAVSELQED
+39 LAISELQED

-53 IKNKGIVLSE
+53 IKNKNVVLSE

-75 SRYFSFARPEDGSS
+75 SRYFSFARPADGSP

-105 VVLLQDICQEE
+105 VVLLQDIRQEE
-116 KGPSAGVF
+116 KGPSGGVF

-134 TGMVERYKNKL
+134 TGMVERYKSKL

-159 IRGGELRSRDG
+159 VRGGELRSRDG

-264 SIKKTEKG
+264 SVKKAENG

-315 ELSNGCCSL
+315 EFSNGCCSL

-370 AGTADNELLE
+370 AGTADDELIK
-380 KYSPVAET
+380 KYSPVEQT
-388 LKSGRELYK
+388 LKDGEELFAV
-397 ILKQNAK
+397 LKQNAK

-419 LNESGV
+419 LNEAGV

-432 ARGESEEMIEQF
+432 TRGKSEEMIEQF
-444 MVMANQAAGKLAK
+444 MIMANQAAGKLAK
-457 EKGIPFVYRVH
+457 EKNIPFVYRIH
-468 EKPEAERVATLSD
+468 AKPEAERIAALAD

-493 KPGLTQRDFAELLSA
+493 KPGLTQRDLAELLSA
-508 AKGTRYEKLI
+508 AKGTRYEKLM

-529 QYDHR
+529 QYDDK

-570 GMSTEEIKRKYED
+570 GMSIEEIKRKYED
-583 FAEESSK
+583 FAEESAK

-622 YDGIVEGVTAKGIFV
+622 YDGVVEGVTAKGIFV

-657 EYNGTTTTTDKRS
+657 EYNGTTTTIDKRS

-676 GDNVRIKV
+676 GDSVRIKV
-684 AAATVALGTVDYELI
+684 TAATVALGTIDYELV
-699 N
+699 

>member
-1 MKLKTKDIVLTTLQ
+1 MKLKTKDIVITTLQ
-15 RENREVSRDELFK
+15 RENREISRDELFK
-28 LSKISDKASYN
+28 LSNISDKASYN
-39 LAVSELQED
+39 LAISELQED

-53 IKNKGIVLSE
+53 IKNKNVVLSE

-75 SRYFSFARPEDGSS
+75 SRYFSFARPADGSP

-105 VVLLQDICQEE
+105 VVLLQDIRQEE
-116 KGPSAGVF
+116 KGPSGGVF

-134 TGMVERYKNKL
+134 TGMVERYKSKL

-159 IRGGELRSRDG
+159 VRGGELRSRDG

-264 SIKKTEKG
+264 SVKKTKNG

-370 AGTADNELLE
+370 AGTADDELIK
-380 KYSPVAET
+380 KYSPVEQT
-388 LKSGRELYK
+388 LKDGEELFAV
-397 ILKQNAK
+397 LKKNAK

-419 LNESGV
+419 LNEAGV

-432 ARGESEEMIEQF
+432 TRGKSEEMIEQF
-444 MVMANQAAGKLAK
+444 MIMANQAAGKLAK
-457 EKGIPFVYRVH
+457 EKNIPFVYRIH
-468 EKPEAERVATLSD
+468 AKPEAERIAALAD

-493 KPGLTQRDFAELLSA
+493 KPGLTQRDLAELLSA
-508 AKGTRYEKLI
+508 AKGTRYEKLM

-529 QYDHR
+529 QYDDR

-570 GMSTEEIKRKYED
+570 GMSIEEIKRKYED
-583 FAEESSK
+583 FAKESAK

-622 YDGIVEGVTAKGIFV
+622 YDGVVEGVTAKGIFV

-657 EYNGTTTTTDKRS
+657 EYNGTTTTIDKRS

-676 GDNVRIKV
+676 GDSVRIKV
-684 AAATVALGTVDYELI
+684 TAATVALGTIDYELV
-699 N
+699 

>member
-1 MKLKTKDIVLTTLQ
+1 MKLKTKDIVITTLQ
-15 RENREVSRDELFK
+15 RENREISRDELFK
-28 LSKISDKASYN
+28 LSNISDKASYN
-39 LAVSELQED
+39 LAISELQED

-53 IKNKGIVLSE
+53 IKNKNVVLSE

-75 SRYFSFARPEDGSS
+75 SRYFSFARPADGSP

-105 VVLLQDICQEE
+105 VVLLQDIRQEE
-116 KGPSAGVF
+116 KGPSGGVF

-134 TGMVERYKNKL
+134 TGMVERYKSKL

-159 IRGGELRSRDG
+159 VRGGELRSRDG

-264 SIKKTEKG
+264 SVKKNENG

-338 IDQKGNLCDFEFCKS
+338 IDQKGNLCNFEFCKS

-370 AGTADNELLE
+370 AGTADDELIK
-380 KYSPVAET
+380 KYSPVEQT
-388 LKSGRELYK
+388 LKDGEELFAV
-397 ILKQNAK
+397 LKQNAK

-419 LNESGV
+419 LNEAGV

-432 ARGESEEMIEQF
+432 TRGKSEEMIEQF
-444 MVMANQAAGKLAK
+444 MIMANQAAGKLAK
-457 EKGIPFVYRVH
+457 EKNIPFVYRIH
-468 EKPEAERVATLSD
+468 AKPEAERIAALAD

-493 KPGLTQRDFAELLSA
+493 KPGLTQRDLAELLSA
-508 AKGTRYEKLI
+508 AKGTRYEKLM

-529 QYDHR
+529 QYDDR

-570 GMSTEEIKRKYED
+570 GMSIEEIKRKYED
-583 FAEESSK
+583 FAKESAK

-622 YDGIVEGVTAKGIFV
+622 YDGVVEGVTAKGIFV

-657 EYNGTTTTTDKRS
+657 EYNGTTTTIDKRS

-676 GDNVRIKV
+676 GDSVRIKV
-684 AAATVALGTVDYELI
+684 TAATVALGTIDYELV
-699 N
+699 

>member
-1 MKLKTKDIVLTTLQ
+1 MKLKTKDIVITTLQ
-15 RENREVSRDELFK
+15 RENREISRDELFK
-28 LSKISDKASYN
+28 LSNISDKASYN
-39 LAVSELQED
+39 LAISELQED

-53 IKNKGIVLSE
+53 IKNKNVVLSE

-75 SRYFSFARPEDGSS
+75 SRYFSFARPADGSP

-105 VVLLQDICQEE
+105 VVLLQDIRQEE
-116 KGPSAGVF
+116 KGPSGGVF

-134 TGMVERYKNKL
+134 TGMVERYKSKL

-159 IRGGELRSRDG
+159 VRGGELRSRDG
-170 DKVRAALMYDQHE
+170 DKGRAALMYDQHE

-264 SIKKTEKG
+264 SVKKTKNG

-370 AGTADNELLE
+370 AGTADDELIK
-380 KYSPVAET
+380 KYSPVEQT
-388 LKSGRELYK
+388 LKDGEELFAV
-397 ILKQNAK
+397 LKQNAK

-419 LNESGV
+419 LNEAGV

-432 ARGESEEMIEQF
+432 TRGKSEEMIEQF
-444 MVMANQAAGKLAK
+444 MIMANQAAGKLAK
-457 EKGIPFVYRVH
+457 EKNIPIVYRIH
-468 EKPEAERVATLSD
+468 AKPEAERIAALAD

-493 KPGLTQRDFAELLSA
+493 KPGLTQRDLAELLSA
-508 AKGTRYEKLI
+508 AKGTRYEKLM

-529 QYDHR
+529 QYDDR

-555 YPDTSIHRILSALVG
+555 YPDTSIPRILSALVG
-570 GMSTEEIKRKYED
+570 GMSIEEIKRKYED
-583 FAEESSK
+583 FAKESAK

-622 YDGIVEGVTAKGIFV
+622 YDGVVEGVTAKGIFV

-657 EYNGTTTTTDKRS
+657 EYNGTTTTIDKRS

-676 GDNVRIKV
+676 GDSVRIKV
-684 AAATVALGTVDYELI
+684 TAATVALGTIDYELV
-699 N
+699 

>member
-1 MKLKTKDIVLTTLQ
+1 MKLKTKDIVITTLQ
-15 RENREVSRDELFK
+15 RENREISRDELFK
-28 LSKISDKASYN
+28 LSNISDKASYN
-39 LAVSELQED
+39 LAISELQED

-53 IKNKGIVLSE
+53 IKNKNVVLSE

-75 SRYFSFARPEDGSS
+75 SRYFSFARPADGSP

-105 VVLLQDICQEE
+105 VVLLQDIRQEE
-116 KGPSAGVF
+116 KGPSGGVF

-134 TGMVERYKNKL
+134 TGMVERYKSKL

-159 IRGGELRSRDG
+159 VRGGELRSRDG

-264 SIKKTEKG
+264 SVKKTENG

-277 HIADVSHYIREG
+277 HIADVSHYVREG

-370 AGTADNELLE
+370 AGTADDELIK
-380 KYSPVAET
+380 KYSLVEQT
-388 LKSGRELYK
+388 LKDGEELFAV
-397 ILKQNAK
+397 LKQNAK

-419 LNESGV
+419 LNEAGV

-432 ARGESEEMIEQF
+432 TRGKSEEMIEQF
-444 MVMANQAAGKLAK
+444 MIMANQAAGKLAK
-457 EKGIPFVYRVH
+457 EKNIPFVYRIH
-468 EKPEAERVATLSD
+468 AKPEAERIAALAD

-493 KPGLTQRDFAELLSA
+493 KPGLTQRDLAELLSA
-508 AKGTRYEKLI
+508 AKGTRYEKLM

-529 QYDHR
+529 QYDDK

-570 GMSTEEIKRKYED
+570 GMSIEEIKRKYED
-583 FAEESSK
+583 FAEESAK

-622 YDGIVEGVTAKGIFV
+622 YDGVVEGVTAKGIFV

-676 GDNVRIKV
+676 GDSVRVKV
-684 AAATVALGTVDYELI
+684 TAATVALGTIDYELV
-699 N
+699 

>member
-1 MKLKTKDIVLTTLQ
+1 
-15 RENREVSRDELFK
+15 
-28 LSKISDKASYN
+28 
-39 LAVSELQED
+39 
-48 GDIIL
+48 
-53 IKNKGIVLSE
+53 
-63 AMGYVKATILRS
+63 
-75 SRYFSFARPEDGSS
+75 
-89 DIFIP
+89 
-94 CEKMKDAIPGD
+94 
-105 VVLLQDICQEE
+105 
-116 KGPSAGVF
+116 
-124 RIVKKGDRLI
+124 
-134 TGMVERYKNKL
+134 
-145 SVIADGGFGYSIPI
+145 
-159 IRGGELRSRDG
+159 
-170 DKVRAALMYDQHE
+170 MYDQHE

-264 SIKKTEKG
+264 SVKKTENG

-277 HIADVSHYIREG
+277 HIADVSHYVREG

-370 AGTADNELLE
+370 AGTADDELIK
-380 KYSPVAET
+380 KYSPVEQT
-388 LKSGRELYK
+388 LKDGEELFAV
-397 ILKQNAK
+397 LKQNAK

-419 LNESGV
+419 LNEAGV

-432 ARGESEEMIEQF
+432 TRGKSEEMIEQF
-444 MVMANQAAGKLAK
+444 MIMANQAAGKLAK
-457 EKGIPFVYRVH
+457 EKNIPFVYRIH
-468 EKPEAERVATLSD
+468 AKPEAERIAALAD

-493 KPGLTQRDFAELLSA
+493 KPGLTQRDLAELLSA
-508 AKGTRYEKLI
+508 AKDTRYEKLM

-529 QYDHR
+529 QYDDR

-570 GMSTEEIKRKYED
+570 GMSIEEIKRKYED
-583 FAEESSK
+583 FAEESAK

-622 YDGIVEGVTAKGIFV
+622 YDGVVEGVTAKGIFV

-657 EYNGTTTTTDKRS
+657 EYNGTTTTIDKRS

-676 GDNVRIKV
+676 GDSVRIKV
-684 AAATVALGTVDYELI
+684 TAATVALGTIDYELV
-699 N
+699 

>member
-1 MKLKTKDIVLTTLQ
+1 MKLKTKDIVITTLQ
-15 RENREVSRDELFK
+15 RENREISRDELFK
-28 LSKISDKASYN
+28 LSNISDKASYN
-39 LAVSELQED
+39 LAISELQED

-53 IKNKGIVLSE
+53 IKNKNVVLSE

-75 SRYFSFARPEDGSS
+75 SRYFSFARPADGSP

-105 VVLLQDICQEE
+105 VVLLKDIRQEE
-116 KGPSAGVF
+116 KGPSGGVF

-134 TGMVERYKNKL
+134 TGMVERYKSKL

-159 IRGGELRSRDG
+159 VRGGELRSRDG

-264 SIKKTEKG
+264 SVKKTKNG

-370 AGTADNELLE
+370 AGTADDELIK
-380 KYSPVAET
+380 KYSPVEQT
-388 LKSGRELYK
+388 LKDGEELFAV
-397 ILKQNAK
+397 LKQNAK

-419 LNESGV
+419 LNEAGV

-432 ARGESEEMIEQF
+432 TRGKSEEMIEQF
-444 MVMANQAAGKLAK
+444 MIMANQAAGKLAK
-457 EKGIPFVYRVH
+457 EKNIPFVYRIH
-468 EKPEAERVATLSD
+468 AKPEAERIAALAD

-493 KPGLTQRDFAELLSA
+493 KPGLTQRDLAELLSA
-508 AKGTRYEKLI
+508 AKGTRYEKLM

-529 QYDHR
+529 QYDDR

-570 GMSTEEIKRKYED
+570 GMSIEEIKRKYED
-583 FAEESSK
+583 FAKESAK

-622 YDGIVEGVTAKGIFV
+622 YDGVVEGVTAKGIFV

-657 EYNGTTTTTDKRS
+657 EYNGTTTTIDKRS

-676 GDNVRIKV
+676 GDSVRIKV
-684 AAATVALGTVDYELI
+684 TAATVALGTIDYELV
-699 N
+699 

>member
-1 MKLKTKDIVLTTLQ
+1 MKLKTKDIVITTLQ
-15 RENREVSRDELFK
+15 RENREISRDELFK
-28 LSKISDKASYN
+28 LSNISDKASYN
-39 LAVSELQED
+39 LAISELQED

-53 IKNKGIVLSE
+53 IKNKNVVLSE

-75 SRYFSFARPEDGSS
+75 SRYFSFARPADGSP

-105 VVLLQDICQEE
+105 VVLLQDIRQEE
-116 KGPSAGVF
+116 KGPSGGVF

-134 TGMVERYKNKL
+134 TGMVERYKSKL

-159 IRGGELRSRDG
+159 VRGGELRSRDG

-264 SIKKTEKG
+264 SVKKTKNG

-370 AGTADNELLE
+370 AGTADDELIK
-380 KYSPVAET
+380 KYSPVEQT
-388 LKSGRELYK
+388 LKDGEELFAV
-397 ILKQNAK
+397 LKQNAK

-419 LNESGV
+419 LNEAGV

-432 ARGESEEMIEQF
+432 TRGKSEEMIEQF
-444 MVMANQAAGKLAK
+444 MIMANQAAGKLAK
-457 EKGIPFVYRVH
+457 EKNIPFVYRIRA
-468 EKPEAERVATLSD
+468 KPEAERIAALAD

-493 KPGLTQRDFAELLSA
+493 KPGLTQRDLAELLSA
-508 AKGTRYEKLI
+508 AKGTRYEKLM

-529 QYDHR
+529 QYDDR

-570 GMSTEEIKRKYED
+570 GMSIEEIKRKYED
-583 FAEESSK
+583 FAKESAK

-622 YDGIVEGVTAKGIFV
+622 YDGVVEGVTAKGIFV

-657 EYNGTTTTTDKRS
+657 EYNGTTTTIDKRS

-676 GDNVRIKV
+676 GDSVRIKV
-684 AAATVALGTVDYELI
+684 TAATVALGTIDYELV
-699 N
+699 

>member
-1 MKLKTKDIVLTTLQ
+1 MKLKTKDIVITTLQ
-15 RENREVSRDELFK
+15 RENREISRDELFK
-28 LSKISDKASYN
+28 LSNISDKASYN
-39 LAVSELQED
+39 LAISELQED

-53 IKNKGIVLSE
+53 IKNKNVVLSE

-75 SRYFSFARPEDGSS
+75 SRYFSFARPADGSP

-105 VVLLQDICQEE
+105 VVLLQDIRQEE
-116 KGPSAGVF
+116 KGPSGGVF
-124 RIVKKGDRLI
+124 LIVKKGDRLI
-134 TGMVERYKNKL
+134 TGMVERYKSKL

-159 IRGGELRSRDG
+159 VRGGELRSRDG

-264 SIKKTEKG
+264 SVKKTENG

-277 HIADVSHYIREG
+277 HIADVSHYVREG

-370 AGTADNELLE
+370 AGTADDELIK
-380 KYSPVAET
+380 KYSPVEQT
-388 LKSGRELYK
+388 LKDGEELFAV
-397 ILKQNAK
+397 LKQNAK

-419 LNESGV
+419 LNEAGV

-432 ARGESEEMIEQF
+432 TRGKSEEMIEQF
-444 MVMANQAAGKLAK
+444 MIMANQAAGKLAK
-457 EKGIPFVYRVH
+457 EKNIPFVYRIH
-468 EKPEAERVATLSD
+468 AKPEAERIAALAD

-493 KPGLTQRDFAELLSA
+493 KPGLTQRDLAELLSA
-508 AKGTRYEKLI
+508 AKGTRYEKLM

-529 QYDHR
+529 QYDDR

-570 GMSTEEIKRKYED
+570 GMSIEEIKRKYED
-583 FAEESSK
+583 FAEESAK

-622 YDGIVEGVTAKGIFV
+622 YDGVVEGVTAKGIFV

-657 EYNGTTTTTDKRS
+657 EYNGTTTTIDKRS

-676 GDNVRIKV
+676 GDSIRIKV
-684 AAATVALGTVDYELI
+684 TAATVALGTIDYELV
-699 N
+699 